1 MSFGSGAHSNLARRR
16 RRRSLRERGGWVRG
30 GNPPSIVRQ
39 KQRQRHP
46 QSPFQFQLICMSI
59 DLPLAL
65 RWRRRCENERLRAV
79 VVLPSV
85 DPYFSTILF
94 YMSTTLKEL
103 SVEGA
108 GEKSLPFFPHFER
121 CAPLTIKKF
130 SLLYVMNRYM
140 GWCTYLVISCVMIVR
155 SPLRAHTRSRA
166 SFFFFFGCFLLRSHQ
181 LFNVWWYKRVE
192 KVASSSIWTRSLGG
206 TKTSLSDL

>member
-79 VVLPSV
+79 VGRPLFFHDTLLHV
-85 DPYFSTILF
+85 DDS
-94 YMSTTLKEL
+94 
-103 SVEGA
+103 
-108 GEKSLPFFPHFER
+108 
-121 CAPLTIKKF
+121 
-130 SLLYVMNRYM
+130 
-140 GWCTYLVISCVMIVR
+140 
-155 SPLRAHTRSRA
+155 
-166 SFFFFFGCFLLRSHQ
+166 
-181 LFNVWWYKRVE
+181 
-192 KVASSSIWTRSLGG
+192 
-206 TKTSLSDL
+206 